1 MLQELSITNFAIIEH
16 LDIAFEAGMTV
27 LTGETGAGKSI
38 IIDAVGLLAGG
49 RGSSEFI
56 RTGADKAVL
65 QGMFILPADG
75 VTAQLLDEAGIDH
88 ADNTVIL
95 QREITKSGR
104 NTCRINGMLVNTT
117 TLKQIGETIVDI
129 HGQNEHQELMQPEK
143 HLGLLDEF
151 AAAKIRKLKQQ
162 YQQQYDHYQQLNREL
177 RQKNANE
184 KEWAQRLDMLNF
196 QVDEIAAAQIKVG
209 EEAALI
215 AERDRLDNYQ
225 MINQALQQSYTL
237 LAAGEE
243 TTGAVDMVGTAMN
256 ALEPIANLD
265 SAFNEITVN
274 VKNAFY
280 GLQDAAGQIS
290 NQLDLQEFDEGR
302 LDEIEQRLD
311 VLSQL
316 KRKYGDSEQQILDY
330 YQKIAAELAKMTDS
344 EENSEDLAQRVT
356 DAKDKLLKTGEA
368 LSDKRR
374 TAAKVLQRQIH
385 QELKDLY
392 MDKAIFEVR
401 FKPTKGQIY
410 RSGLDSVEFY
420 IQTNPGE
427 RMRPLAKIASGGELS
442 RMMLALKTIFS
453 ESQGITSIIFDEV
466 DTGVSGRVAQAIAEK
481 INGIAHFSQVLCIT
495 HLPQVAA
502 MSDHHYFIAKKIT
515 GKRTKTSVTK
525 LDNAARVKELARML
539 AGTKVTK
546 LSLEHAEE
554 LLQLADEEK
563 DEWCFFHSWFNS
575 KLAGDT
581 VSLDVLASNQR
592 CKLTDGLIKRVL
604 LRLNSNKH
612 SNQTDQWWW
621 AFFGC
626 PWKSEQP
633 EILRQVTGCFGRSN
647 S

>member
-1 MLQELSITNFAIIEH
+1 MLQELSITNFAIIEQ
-16 LDIAFEAGMTV
+16 LDIAFENGMTV

-49 RGSSEFI
+49 RGSQEFI

-75 VTAQLLDEAGIDH
+75 VTAHMLDEAGIDH

-95 QREITKSGR
+95 QREIAKSGR

-117 TLKQIGETIVDI
+117 TLKRIGETIVDI

-151 AAAKIRKLKQQ
+151 AANKIQKLKATYTQQ
-162 YQQQYDHYQQLNREL
+162 YETYQQLSQEL

-196 QVDEIAAAQIKVG
+196 QVEEISAAQVKVG
-209 EEAALI
+209 EEAALG

-225 MINQALQQSYTL
+225 TISQALQQSYNL
-237 LAAGEE
+237 LTAEEE
-243 TTGAVDMVGTAMN
+243 TPGAVDVVGEAMN

-265 SAFNEITVN
+265 SAFNDITVN
-274 VKNAFY
+274 VQNAY
-280 GLQDAAGQIS
+280 YALQDAAGQIS
-290 NQLDLQEFDEGR
+290 NQLDLQEFDESR

-330 YQKIAAELAKMTDS
+330 YQKIVSELAKMTDS
-344 EENSEDLAQRVT
+344 EENSEGLSQRVAEQK
-356 DAKDKLLKTGEA
+356 DALLKTGQA

-374 TAAKVLQRQIH
+374 TCAKNLQRQIH

-481 INGIAHFSQVLCIT
+481 ISGIAKFSQVLCIT

-502 MSDHHYFIAKKIT
+502 MADHHYFIAKKIT
-515 GKRTKTSVTK
+515 GQRTKTSVTK
-525 LDNAARVKELARML
+525 LAQPDRVQELARML
-539 AGTKVTK
+539 AGTKVTQ

-554 LLQLADEEK
+554 LLRLAGEEK
-563 DEWCFFHSWFNS
+563 TE
-575 KLAGDT
+575 
-581 VSLDVLASNQR
+581 
-592 CKLTDGLIKRVL
+592 
-604 LRLNSNKH
+604 
-612 SNQTDQWWW
+612 
-621 AFFGC
+621 
-626 PWKSEQP
+626 
-633 EILRQVTGCFGRSN
+633 
-647 S
+647 

>member
-1 MLQELSITNFAIIEH
+1 LGHANAFKEGLRVLQELSITNFAIIEH

-196 QVDEIAAAQIKVG
+196 QVDEIAAAQVKVG

-554 LLQLADEEK
+554 LLQLANEEK
-563 DEWCFFHSWFNS
+563 DE
-575 KLAGDT
+575 
-581 VSLDVLASNQR
+581 
-592 CKLTDGLIKRVL
+592 
-604 LRLNSNKH
+604 
-612 SNQTDQWWW
+612 
-621 AFFGC
+621 
-626 PWKSEQP
+626 
-633 EILRQVTGCFGRSN
+633 
-647 S
+647 

>member
-554 LLQLADEEK
+554 LLQLANEEK
-563 DEWCFFHSWFNS
+563 DE
-575 KLAGDT
+575 
-581 VSLDVLASNQR
+581 
-592 CKLTDGLIKRVL
+592 
-604 LRLNSNKH
+604 
-612 SNQTDQWWW
+612 
-621 AFFGC
+621 
-626 PWKSEQP
+626 
-633 EILRQVTGCFGRSN
+633 
-647 S
+647 

>member
-143 HLGLLDEF
+143 HLELLDEF

-196 QVDEIAAAQIKVG
+196 QVDEIAAAQVKVG

-563 DEWCFFHSWFNS
+563 DE
-575 KLAGDT
+575 
-581 VSLDVLASNQR
+581 
-592 CKLTDGLIKRVL
+592 
-604 LRLNSNKH
+604 
-612 SNQTDQWWW
+612 
-621 AFFGC
+621 
-626 PWKSEQP
+626 
-633 EILRQVTGCFGRSN
+633 
-647 S
+647 

>member
-196 QVDEIAAAQIKVG
+196 QVDEIAAAQVKVG

-344 EENSEDLAQRVT
+344 EENSENLAQRVT

-563 DEWCFFHSWFNS
+563 DE
-575 KLAGDT
+575 
-581 VSLDVLASNQR
+581 
-592 CKLTDGLIKRVL
+592 
-604 LRLNSNKH
+604 
-612 SNQTDQWWW
+612 
-621 AFFGC
+621 
-626 PWKSEQP
+626 
-633 EILRQVTGCFGRSN
+633 
-647 S
+647 

>member
-563 DEWCFFHSWFNS
+563 DE
-575 KLAGDT
+575 
-581 VSLDVLASNQR
+581 
-592 CKLTDGLIKRVL
+592 
-604 LRLNSNKH
+604 
-612 SNQTDQWWW
+612 
-621 AFFGC
+621 
-626 PWKSEQP
+626 
-633 EILRQVTGCFGRSN
+633 
-647 S
+647 

>member
-16 LDIAFEAGMTV
+16 LDIAFENGMTV

-49 RGSSEFI
+49 RGSQEFI

-95 QREITKSGR
+95 QREIAKSGR

-117 TLKQIGETIVDI
+117 TLKRIGETIVDI
-129 HGQNEHQELMQPEK
+129 HGQNEHQELMQPDK

-151 AAAKIRKLKQQ
+151 AAGKIRKLKTKYRQQ
-162 YQQQYDHYQQLNREL
+162 YEDYQQLNQEL

-196 QVDEIAAAQIKVG
+196 QVEEISAAQVRVG
-209 EEAALI
+209 EEAELT

-225 MINQALQQSYTL
+225 TINQALRQSYTL
-237 LAAGEE
+237 LADGEE
-243 TTGAVDMVGTAMN
+243 TPGAVDTVGTAMN
-256 ALEPIANLD
+256 ALETIANLD
-265 SAFNEITVN
+265 PAFNEITVN

-280 GLQDAAGQIS
+280 ALQDAAGQIS

-311 VLSQL
+311 VLGQL
-316 KRKYGDSEQQILDY
+316 KRKYGDSEQQVLDY
-330 YQKIAAELAKMTDS
+330 YKKISAELAKMTDS
-344 EENSEDLAQRVT
+344 EENSEGLSQRVAEKK
-356 DAKDKLLKTGEA
+356 DALLATGRQ

-374 TAAKVLQRQIH
+374 TCAKTLQRQIH

-392 MDKAIFEVR
+392 MDKAVFEVR
-401 FKPTKGQIY
+401 FKPTKGQIF

-481 INGIAHFSQVLCIT
+481 ISGIARFSQVLCIT

-515 GKRTKTSVTK
+515 GQRTKTSVTK
-525 LDNAARVKELARML
+525 MDQKSRVQELARML

-554 LLQLADEEK
+554 LLRLAGEEK
-563 DEWCFFHSWFNS
+563 AE
-575 KLAGDT
+575 
-581 VSLDVLASNQR
+581 
-592 CKLTDGLIKRVL
+592 
-604 LRLNSNKH
+604 
-612 SNQTDQWWW
+612 
-621 AFFGC
+621 
-626 PWKSEQP
+626 
-633 EILRQVTGCFGRSN
+633 
-647 S
+647 

>member
-1 MLQELSITNFAIIEH
+1 MLQELSITNFTIIEH

-56 RTGADKAVL
+56 RTGADKAIL

-75 VTAQLLDEAGIDH
+75 VTAQLLDEAGIEH

-151 AAAKIRKLKQQ
+151 ATTKIRKLKQR
-162 YQQQYDHYQQLNREL
+162 YHQQYDRYQQLNREL

-196 QVDEIAAAQIKVG
+196 QVDEIAAAQVKVG
-209 EEAALI
+209 EEASLI

-280 GLQDAAGQIS
+280 GLQDAAAQIS

-311 VLSQL
+311 VLAQL

-330 YQKIAAELAKMTDS
+330 YQKIATELAKMTDS
-344 EENSEDLAQRVT
+344 EENSEDLAQQVA
-356 DAKDKLLKTGEA
+356 DLKQQLLATGA
-368 LSDKRR
+368 SLSDKRR
-374 TAAKVLQRQIH
+374 AAAKVLQRQIH

-525 LDNAARVKELARML
+525 LDNAARVQELARML

-563 DEWCFFHSWFNS
+563 D
-575 KLAGDT
+575 
-581 VSLDVLASNQR
+581 R
-592 CKLTDGLIKRVL
+592 
-604 LRLNSNKH
+604 
-612 SNQTDQWWW
+612 
-621 AFFGC
+621 
-626 PWKSEQP
+626 
-633 EILRQVTGCFGRSN
+633 
-647 S
+647 

>member
-196 QVDEIAAAQIKVG
+196 QVDEIVAAQIKVG

-356 DAKDKLLKTGEA
+356 NAKDKLLKTGEA

-563 DEWCFFHSWFNS
+563 DE
-575 KLAGDT
+575 
-581 VSLDVLASNQR
+581 
-592 CKLTDGLIKRVL
+592 
-604 LRLNSNKH
+604 
-612 SNQTDQWWW
+612 
-621 AFFGC
+621 
-626 PWKSEQP
+626 
-633 EILRQVTGCFGRSN
+633 
-647 S
+647 

>member
-184 KEWAQRLDMLNF
+184 KEWAQHLDMLNF
-196 QVDEIAAAQIKVG
+196 QVDEIAAAQVKVG

-563 DEWCFFHSWFNS
+563 DE
-575 KLAGDT
+575 
-581 VSLDVLASNQR
+581 
-592 CKLTDGLIKRVL
+592 
-604 LRLNSNKH
+604 
-612 SNQTDQWWW
+612 
-621 AFFGC
+621 
-626 PWKSEQP
+626 
-633 EILRQVTGCFGRSN
+633 
-647 S
+647 

>member
-49 RGSSEFI
+49 RGSAEFI

-75 VTAQLLDEAGIDH
+75 VTAQLLDEAGIEH

-151 AAAKIRKLKQQ
+151 TTAKIRKLKQR
-162 YQQQYDHYQQLNREL
+162 YQQQYDRYQQLNREL

-196 QVDEIAAAQIKVG
+196 QVDEIAAAQVKVG
-209 EEAALI
+209 EEASLT

-265 SAFNEITVN
+265 PAFNEITVN

-311 VLSQL
+311 VLAQL

-344 EENSEDLAQRVT
+344 EENSEDLAQRVA
-356 DAKDKLLKTGEA
+356 DLKQQLLTTGEA

-374 TAAKVLQRQIH
+374 AAAKVLQRQIH

-525 LDNAARVKELARML
+525 LDNAARVQELARIL

-554 LLQLADEEK
+554 LLRLADEEK
-563 DEWCFFHSWFNS
+563 D
-575 KLAGDT
+575 D
-581 VSLDVLASNQR
+581 
-592 CKLTDGLIKRVL
+592 
-604 LRLNSNKH
+604 
-612 SNQTDQWWW
+612 
-621 AFFGC
+621 
-626 PWKSEQP
+626 
-633 EILRQVTGCFGRSN
+633 
-647 S
+647 

>member
-196 QVDEIAAAQIKVG
+196 QVDEIAAAQVKVG

-302 LDEIEQRLD
+302 LDKIEQRLD

-563 DEWCFFHSWFNS
+563 DE
-575 KLAGDT
+575 
-581 VSLDVLASNQR
+581 
-592 CKLTDGLIKRVL
+592 
-604 LRLNSNKH
+604 
-612 SNQTDQWWW
+612 
-621 AFFGC
+621 
-626 PWKSEQP
+626 
-633 EILRQVTGCFGRSN
+633 
-647 S
+647 

>member
-56 RTGADKAVL
+56 RTGADKAIL

-75 VTAQLLDEAGIDH
+75 VTAQLLDEAGIEH

-151 AAAKIRKLKQQ
+151 ATTKIRKLKQR
-162 YQQQYDHYQQLNREL
+162 YHQQYDRYQQLNREL

-196 QVDEIAAAQIKVG
+196 QVDEIAAAQVKVG
-209 EEAALI
+209 EEASLI

-280 GLQDAAGQIS
+280 GLQDAAAQIS

-311 VLSQL
+311 VLAQL

-330 YQKIAAELAKMTDS
+330 YQKIATELAKMTDS
-344 EENSEDLAQRVT
+344 EENSEDLAQQVA
-356 DAKDKLLKTGEA
+356 DLKQQLLATGA
-368 LSDKRR
+368 SLSDKRR
-374 TAAKVLQRQIH
+374 AAAKVLQRQIH

-525 LDNAARVKELARML
+525 LDNAARVQELARML

-563 DEWCFFHSWFNS
+563 D
-575 KLAGDT
+575 
-581 VSLDVLASNQR
+581 R
-592 CKLTDGLIKRVL
+592 
-604 LRLNSNKH
+604 
-612 SNQTDQWWW
+612 
-621 AFFGC
+621 
-626 PWKSEQP
+626 
-633 EILRQVTGCFGRSN
+633 
-647 S
+647 

>member
-16 LDIAFEAGMTV
+16 LDIAFEKGMTV

-49 RGSSEFI
+49 RGSQEFI

-75 VTAQLLDEAGIDH
+75 VTAQLLDEVGIEH

-95 QREITKSGR
+95 QREIAKSGR

-151 AAAKIRKLKQQ
+151 ATRKIHKLKKQ
-162 YQQQYDHYQQLNREL
+162 YTTQYEAYQQLNQEL

-196 QVDEIAAAQIKVG
+196 QVEEIAAAQVRVG
-209 EEAALI
+209 EEAELA

-225 MINQALQQSYTL
+225 TISQALQQSYTL
-237 LAAGEE
+237 LAAGED
-243 TTGAVDMVGTAMN
+243 TTGALDMVGTAMN

-265 SAFNEITVN
+265 PAFNEITMN

-302 LDEIEQRLD
+302 LDEIEQRLE

-330 YQKIAAELAKMTDS
+330 YAKISAELAKMTDS
-344 EENSEDLAQRVT
+344 EENSEDLADRVA
-356 DAKDKLLKTGEA
+356 AKKADLLQTGEA

-374 TAAKVLQRQIH
+374 ASAKTLQRQIH

-392 MDKAIFEVR
+392 MDKAVFEVR
-401 FKPTKGQIY
+401 FKPTNGQIF

-481 INGIAHFSQVLCIT
+481 ISGIAQFSQVLCIT

-525 LDNAARVKELARML
+525 LAPEDRAQELARML

-554 LLQLADEEK
+554 LLRLAREAK
-563 DEWCFFHSWFNS
+563 DE
-575 KLAGDT
+575 
-581 VSLDVLASNQR
+581 
-592 CKLTDGLIKRVL
+592 
-604 LRLNSNKH
+604 
-612 SNQTDQWWW
+612 
-621 AFFGC
+621 
-626 PWKSEQP
+626 
-633 EILRQVTGCFGRSN
+633 
-647 S
+647 

>member
-1 MLQELSITNFAIIEH
+1 VLQELSITNFAIIEQ
-16 LDIAFEAGMTV
+16 LDIAFENGMTV

-49 RGSSEFI
+49 RGSQEFI

-75 VTAQLLDEAGIDH
+75 VTARMLDDAGIDH

-95 QREITKSGR
+95 QREIAKSGR

-117 TLKQIGETIVDI
+117 TLKRIGETIVDI

-151 AAAKIRKLKQQ
+151 AAQKVQKLKAT
-162 YQQQYDHYQQLNREL
+162 YAQQYDDYQQLSQEL
-177 RQKNANE
+177 RQKNTNE

-196 QVDEIAAAQIKVG
+196 QVDEIAAAQVKVG
-209 EEAALI
+209 EEADLT

-225 MINQALQQSYTL
+225 TINQALQQSYSL
-237 LAAGEE
+237 LTAEEE
-243 TTGAVDMVGTAMN
+243 TPGAVDIVGTAMN

-265 SAFNEITVN
+265 SAFNDITVN

-280 GLQDAAGQIS
+280 ALQDAAGQIS

-330 YQKIAAELAKMTDS
+330 YKKIAAELAKMTDS
-344 EENSEDLAQRVT
+344 EENSEDLSQRV
-356 DAKDKLLKTGEA
+356 AEQKAALLKTGQA

-374 TAAKVLQRQIH
+374 TCAKSLQRQIH

-481 INGIAHFSQVLCIT
+481 ISGIAKFSQVLCIT

-502 MSDHHYFIAKKIT
+502 MADHHYFIAKKIT
-515 GKRTKTSVTK
+515 GHRTKTSVAK
-525 LDNAARVKELARML
+525 LAQPDRVQELARML

-554 LLQLADEEK
+554 LLRLASEEK
-563 DEWCFFHSWFNS
+563 AD
-575 KLAGDT
+575 
-581 VSLDVLASNQR
+581 
-592 CKLTDGLIKRVL
+592 
-604 LRLNSNKH
+604 
-612 SNQTDQWWW
+612 
-621 AFFGC
+621 
-626 PWKSEQP
+626 
-633 EILRQVTGCFGRSN
+633 
-647 S
+647 

>member
-196 QVDEIAAAQIKVG
+196 QVDEIAAAQVKVG

-274 VKNAFY
+274 VKSAFY

-554 LLQLADEEK
+554 LLQLANEEK
-563 DEWCFFHSWFNS
+563 DE
-575 KLAGDT
+575 
-581 VSLDVLASNQR
+581 
-592 CKLTDGLIKRVL
+592 
-604 LRLNSNKH
+604 
-612 SNQTDQWWW
+612 
-621 AFFGC
+621 
-626 PWKSEQP
+626 
-633 EILRQVTGCFGRSN
+633 
-647 S
+647 

>member
-56 RTGADKAVL
+56 RTGADKAIL

-75 VTAQLLDEAGIDH
+75 VTAQLLDEAGIEH

-104 NTCRINGMLVNTT
+104 NMCRINGMLVNTT

-151 AAAKIRKLKQQ
+151 ATTKIRKLKQR
-162 YQQQYDHYQQLNREL
+162 YHQQYDRYQQLNREL

-196 QVDEIAAAQIKVG
+196 QVDEIAAAQVKVG
-209 EEAALI
+209 EEASLI

-280 GLQDAAGQIS
+280 GLQDAAAQIS

-311 VLSQL
+311 VLAQL

-330 YQKIAAELAKMTDS
+330 YQKIATELAKMTDS
-344 EENSEDLAQRVT
+344 EENSEDLAQQVA
-356 DAKDKLLKTGEA
+356 DLKQQLLATGA
-368 LSDKRR
+368 SLSDKRR
-374 TAAKVLQRQIH
+374 AAAKVLQRQIH

-525 LDNAARVKELARML
+525 LDNAARVQELARML

-563 DEWCFFHSWFNS
+563 D
-575 KLAGDT
+575 
-581 VSLDVLASNQR
+581 R
-592 CKLTDGLIKRVL
+592 
-604 LRLNSNKH
+604 
-612 SNQTDQWWW
+612 
-621 AFFGC
+621 
-626 PWKSEQP
+626 
-633 EILRQVTGCFGRSN
+633 
-647 S
+647 

>member
-1 MLQELSITNFAIIEH
+1 MLQELSITNFAIIEQ
-16 LDIAFEAGMTV
+16 LDIAFENGMTV

-49 RGSSEFI
+49 RGSQEFI

-75 VTAQLLDEAGIDH
+75 VTAHMLDEAGIDH

-95 QREITKSGR
+95 QREIAKSGR

-117 TLKQIGETIVDI
+117 TLKRIGETIVDI

-151 AAAKIRKLKQQ
+151 AAHKIQKLKTTYTQQ
-162 YQQQYDHYQQLNREL
+162 YEAYQQLSQEL

-196 QVDEIAAAQIKVG
+196 QVEEISTAQVKVG
-209 EEAALI
+209 EEADLT

-225 MINQALQQSYTL
+225 MINQALQQSYNL
-237 LAAGEE
+237 LTAEEE
-243 TTGAVDMVGTAMN
+243 TPGAVDVVGEAMN

-265 SAFNEITVN
+265 SAFNDITVN

-280 GLQDAAGQIS
+280 ALQDASGQIS

-344 EENSEDLAQRVT
+344 EENSEGLSQSVAEQK
-356 DAKDKLLKTGEA
+356 AALLTTGQA

-374 TAAKVLQRQIH
+374 TCAKSLQRQIH

-481 INGIAHFSQVLCIT
+481 ISGIAKFSQVLCIT

-502 MSDHHYFIAKKIT
+502 MADHHYFIAKKIT
-515 GKRTKTSVTK
+515 GQRTKTSVSK
-525 LDNAARVKELARML
+525 LAQSDRVQELARML
-539 AGTKVTK
+539 AGTKVTQ

-554 LLQLADEEK
+554 LLRLAGEEK
-563 DEWCFFHSWFNS
+563 
-575 KLAGDT
+575 KA
-581 VSLDVLASNQR
+581 
-592 CKLTDGLIKRVL
+592 
-604 LRLNSNKH
+604 
-612 SNQTDQWWW
+612 
-621 AFFGC
+621 
-626 PWKSEQP
+626 
-633 EILRQVTGCFGRSN
+633 
-647 S
+647 

>member
-16 LDIAFEAGMTV
+16 LDIAFENGMTV

-49 RGSSEFI
+49 RGSQEFI

-75 VTAQLLDEAGIDH
+75 VTAQLLDDAGIDH

-95 QREITKSGR
+95 QREIAKSGR

-117 TLKQIGETIVDI
+117 TLKHIGETIVDI

-151 AAAKIRKLKQQ
+151 AAVKIQRLKSRYQAQ
-162 YQQQYDHYQQLNREL
+162 YQRYQQLSAQL
-177 RQKNANE
+177 RKKNANE

-196 QVDEIAAAQIKVG
+196 QVEEISAAQVKVG
-209 EEAALI
+209 EEAELA

-225 MINQALQQSYTL
+225 TINQALQHSYTL

-265 SAFNEITVN
+265 PAFNEITMS

-330 YQKIAAELAKMTDS
+330 YQKISTELAKMTDS
-344 EENSEDLAQRVT
+344 EENSEDLSQRVA
-356 DAKDKLLKTGEA
+356 DQKAALLKTGEA

-374 TAAKVLQRQIH
+374 TAAKLLQRQIH

-392 MDKAIFEVR
+392 MDKAVFEVR
-401 FKPTKGQIY
+401 FKPTNGQIY
-410 RSGLDSVEFY
+410 QSGLDRVEFY

-427 RMRPLAKIASGGELS
+427 KMRPLAKIASGGELS

-481 INGIAHFSQVLCIT
+481 INGIAKFSQVLCIT

-525 LDNAARVKELARML
+525 LTADDRVGELARML

-546 LSLEHAEE
+546 LSREHAQE
-554 LLQLADEEK
+554 
-563 DEWCFFHSWFNS
+563 
-575 KLAGDT
+575 
-581 VSLDVLASNQR
+581 
-592 CKLTDGLIKRVL
+592 L
-604 LRLNSNKH
+604 LRL
-612 SNQTDQWWW
+612 
-621 AFFGC
+621 AAEE
-626 PWKSEQP
+626 KSA
-633 EILRQVTGCFGRSN
+633 SK

>member
-1 MLQELSITNFAIIEH
+1 MLQELSITNFAIIEQ
-16 LDIAFEAGMTV
+16 LDIAFENGMTV

-49 RGSSEFI
+49 RGSQEFI

-75 VTAQLLDEAGIDH
+75 VTAHMLDEAGIDH
-88 ADNTVIL
+88 GDNTVIL
-95 QREITKSGR
+95 QREIAKSGR

-117 TLKQIGETIVDI
+117 TLKRIGETIVDI
-129 HGQNEHQELMQPEK
+129 HGQNEHQELMQPDK

-151 AAAKIRKLKQQ
+151 AAHKIHKLKAQ
-162 YQQQYDHYQQLNREL
+162 YTQEYEAYQQLNQEL

-196 QVDEIAAAQIKVG
+196 QVEEISAAQVKVG
-209 EEAALI
+209 EEADLT

-225 MINQALQQSYTL
+225 TINQALQQSYNL
-237 LAAGEE
+237 LVAEEE
-243 TTGAVDMVGTAMN
+243 TPGAVDVVGEAMN

-265 SAFNEITVN
+265 SAFNDITVN

-280 GLQDAAGQIS
+280 ALQDATGQIS

-330 YQKIAAELAKMTDS
+330 YQKISTELAKMTDS
-344 EENSEDLAQRVT
+344 EENSEGLSQRV
-356 DAKDKLLKTGEA
+356 ADKKAALLKTGQA

-374 TAAKVLQRQIH
+374 TCAKSLQRQIH

-481 INGIAHFSQVLCIT
+481 ISGIAKFSQVLCIT

-502 MSDHHYFIAKKIT
+502 MADHHYFIAKKIT
-515 GKRTKTSVTK
+515 GRRTKTSVTK
-525 LDNAARVKELARML
+525 LAQPDRVQELARML

-554 LLQLADEEK
+554 LLRLAGEEK
-563 DEWCFFHSWFNS
+563 VE
-575 KLAGDT
+575 
-581 VSLDVLASNQR
+581 
-592 CKLTDGLIKRVL
+592 
-604 LRLNSNKH
+604 
-612 SNQTDQWWW
+612 
-621 AFFGC
+621 
-626 PWKSEQP
+626 
-633 EILRQVTGCFGRSN
+633 
-647 S
+647 

>member
-16 LDIAFEAGMTV
+16 LDIAFENGMTV

-49 RGSSEFI
+49 RGSQEFI
-56 RTGADKAVL
+56 RTGTDKAVL

-75 VTAQLLDEAGIDH
+75 VTAKLLDEAGIEH

-95 QREITKSGR
+95 QREIAKSGR

-117 TLKQIGETIVDI
+117 TLKKIGETIVDI

-151 AAAKIRKLKQQ
+151 ANKQIHELRARYRQQ
-162 YQQQYDHYQQLNREL
+162 YQTYRQLSQEL
-177 RQKNANE
+177 RQKNDNE

-196 QVDEIAAAQIKVG
+196 QVEEIAAAQVKVG
-209 EEAALI
+209 EEADLT

-225 MINQALQQSYTL
+225 MINQALQQSYAL
-237 LAAGEE
+237 LSADEE
-243 TTGAVDMVGTAMN
+243 TSGAVDMVGTAMN

-265 SAFNEITVN
+265 PAFNEILVN

-330 YQKIAAELAKMTDS
+330 YQKIAAELEKMTDS
-344 EENSEDLAQRVT
+344 EENSEDLAQRVS
-356 DAKDKLLKTGEA
+356 DQKAALLKTGEA
-368 LSDKRR
+368 LSDQRR
-374 TAAKVLQRQIH
+374 KSAKSLQRQIH

-392 MDKAIFEVR
+392 MDKAVFEVR
-401 FKPTKGQIY
+401 FKPTNGQIY
-410 RSGLDSVEFY
+410 RSGLDNVEFY

-481 INGIAHFSQVLCIT
+481 INGIAKFSQVLCIT

-502 MSDHHYFIAKKIT
+502 MSDHHYFIAKKI
-515 GKRTKTSVTK
+515 KANRTKTSVMK
-525 LDNAARVKELARML
+525 LDQPARVQELARML

-546 LSLEHAEE
+546 LSMEHAEE
-554 LLQLADEEK
+554 LLRLAGEEK
-563 DEWCFFHSWFNS
+563 SS
-575 KLAGDT
+575 
-581 VSLDVLASNQR
+581 Q
-592 CKLTDGLIKRVL
+592 
-604 LRLNSNKH
+604 
-612 SNQTDQWWW
+612 
-621 AFFGC
+621 
-626 PWKSEQP
+626 
-633 EILRQVTGCFGRSN
+633 
-647 S
+647 

>member
-196 QVDEIAAAQIKVG
+196 QVDEIAAAQVKVG

-554 LLQLADEEK
+554 LLQLANEEK
-563 DEWCFFHSWFNS
+563 DE
-575 KLAGDT
+575 
-581 VSLDVLASNQR
+581 
-592 CKLTDGLIKRVL
+592 
-604 LRLNSNKH
+604 
-612 SNQTDQWWW
+612 
-621 AFFGC
+621 
-626 PWKSEQP
+626 
-633 EILRQVTGCFGRSN
+633 
-647 S
+647 

>member
-16 LDIAFEAGMTV
+16 LDIAFENGMTV

-49 RGSSEFI
+49 RGSQEFI

-95 QREITKSGR
+95 QREIAKSGR

-117 TLKQIGETIVDI
+117 TLKRIGETIVDI
-129 HGQNEHQELMQPEK
+129 HGQNEHQELMQPDK

-151 AAAKIRKLKQQ
+151 AASKIRKLKTKYRQQ
-162 YQQQYDHYQQLNREL
+162 YEDYQQLNQEL

-196 QVDEIAAAQIKVG
+196 QVEEISAAQVRVG
-209 EEAALI
+209 EEAELT

-225 MINQALQQSYTL
+225 TINQALQQSYTL
-237 LAAGEE
+237 LADGEE
-243 TTGAVDMVGTAMN
+243 TPGAVDTVGTAMN
-256 ALEPIANLD
+256 ALETIANLD
-265 SAFNEITVN
+265 PAFNEITVN

-280 GLQDAAGQIS
+280 ALQDAAGQIS

-311 VLSQL
+311 VLGQL
-316 KRKYGDSEQQILDY
+316 KRKYGDSEQQVLDY
-330 YQKIAAELAKMTDS
+330 YKKIAAELAEMTDS
-344 EENSEDLAQRVT
+344 EENSEGLSQRVAEKK
-356 DAKDKLLKTGEA
+356 DALLATGRQ

-374 TAAKVLQRQIH
+374 TCAKTLQRQIH

-392 MDKAIFEVR
+392 MDKAVFEVR
-401 FKPTKGQIY
+401 FKPTKGQIF

-481 INGIAHFSQVLCIT
+481 ISGIARFSQVLCIT

-515 GKRTKTSVTK
+515 GQRTKTSVTK
-525 LDNAARVKELARML
+525 MDQKSRVQELARML

-554 LLQLADEEK
+554 LLRLAGEEK
-563 DEWCFFHSWFNS
+563 AE
-575 KLAGDT
+575 
-581 VSLDVLASNQR
+581 
-592 CKLTDGLIKRVL
+592 
-604 LRLNSNKH
+604 
-612 SNQTDQWWW
+612 
-621 AFFGC
+621 
-626 PWKSEQP
+626 
-633 EILRQVTGCFGRSN
+633 
-647 S
+647 

>member
-38 IIDAVGLLAGG
+38 IIDEVGLLAGG

-196 QVDEIAAAQIKVG
+196 QVDEIAAAQVKVG

-563 DEWCFFHSWFNS
+563 DE
-575 KLAGDT
+575 
-581 VSLDVLASNQR
+581 
-592 CKLTDGLIKRVL
+592 
-604 LRLNSNKH
+604 
-612 SNQTDQWWW
+612 
-621 AFFGC
+621 
-626 PWKSEQP
+626 
-633 EILRQVTGCFGRSN
+633 
-647 S
+647 

>member
-196 QVDEIAAAQIKVG
+196 QVDEIAAAQVKVG

-563 DEWCFFHSWFNS
+563 DE
-575 KLAGDT
+575 
-581 VSLDVLASNQR
+581 
-592 CKLTDGLIKRVL
+592 
-604 LRLNSNKH
+604 
-612 SNQTDQWWW
+612 
-621 AFFGC
+621 
-626 PWKSEQP
+626 
-633 EILRQVTGCFGRSN
+633 
-647 S
+647 

>member
-56 RTGADKAVL
+56 RTGADKAIL

-75 VTAQLLDEAGIDH
+75 VTAQLLDEAGIEH

-151 AAAKIRKLKQQ
+151 ATTKIRKLKQR
-162 YQQQYDHYQQLNREL
+162 YHQQYDRYQQLNREL

-196 QVDEIAAAQIKVG
+196 QVDEIVAAQVKVG
-209 EEAALI
+209 EEASLI

-280 GLQDAAGQIS
+280 GLQDAATQIS

-311 VLSQL
+311 VLAQL

-330 YQKIAAELAKMTDS
+330 YQKIATELAKMTDS
-344 EENSEDLAQRVT
+344 EENSEDLAQQVA
-356 DAKDKLLKTGEA
+356 DLKQQLLATGA
-368 LSDKRR
+368 SLSDKRR
-374 TAAKVLQRQIH
+374 AAAKVLQRQIH

-525 LDNAARVKELARML
+525 LDNAARVQELARML

-563 DEWCFFHSWFNS
+563 D
-575 KLAGDT
+575 
-581 VSLDVLASNQR
+581 R
-592 CKLTDGLIKRVL
+592 
-604 LRLNSNKH
+604 
-612 SNQTDQWWW
+612 
-621 AFFGC
+621 
-626 PWKSEQP
+626 
-633 EILRQVTGCFGRSN
+633 
-647 S
+647 

>member
-196 QVDEIAAAQIKVG
+196 QVDEIAAAQVKVG

-316 KRKYGDSEQQILDY
+316 KRKYGDSEQRILDY

-563 DEWCFFHSWFNS
+563 DE
-575 KLAGDT
+575 
-581 VSLDVLASNQR
+581 
-592 CKLTDGLIKRVL
+592 
-604 LRLNSNKH
+604 
-612 SNQTDQWWW
+612 
-621 AFFGC
+621 
-626 PWKSEQP
+626 
-633 EILRQVTGCFGRSN
+633 
-647 S
+647 

>member
-56 RTGADKAVL
+56 RTGADKAIL

-75 VTAQLLDEAGIDH
+75 TTAQLLDEAGIEH

-151 AAAKIRKLKQQ
+151 ATTKIRKLKQR
-162 YQQQYDHYQQLNREL
+162 YHQQYDRYQQLNREL

-196 QVDEIAAAQIKVG
+196 QVDEIAAAQVKVG
-209 EEAALI
+209 EEASLI

-280 GLQDAAGQIS
+280 GLQDAAAQIS

-311 VLSQL
+311 VLAQL

-330 YQKIAAELAKMTDS
+330 YQKIATELAKMTDS
-344 EENSEDLAQRVT
+344 EENSEDLAQQVA
-356 DAKDKLLKTGEA
+356 DLKQQLLATGA
-368 LSDKRR
+368 SLSDKRR
-374 TAAKVLQRQIH
+374 AAAKVLQRQIH

-525 LDNAARVKELARML
+525 LDNAARVQELARML

-563 DEWCFFHSWFNS
+563 D
-575 KLAGDT
+575 
-581 VSLDVLASNQR
+581 R
-592 CKLTDGLIKRVL
+592 
-604 LRLNSNKH
+604 
-612 SNQTDQWWW
+612 
-621 AFFGC
+621 
-626 PWKSEQP
+626 
-633 EILRQVTGCFGRSN
+633 
-647 S
+647 

>member
-1 MLQELSITNFAIIEH
+1 MRVLQELSITNFAIIEH

-196 QVDEIAAAQIKVG
+196 QVDEIAAAQVKVG

-392 MDKAIFEVR
+392 MDKAVFEVR

-563 DEWCFFHSWFNS
+563 DE
-575 KLAGDT
+575 
-581 VSLDVLASNQR
+581 
-592 CKLTDGLIKRVL
+592 
-604 LRLNSNKH
+604 
-612 SNQTDQWWW
+612 
-621 AFFGC
+621 
-626 PWKSEQP
+626 
-633 EILRQVTGCFGRSN
+633 
-647 S
+647 